1 MIVRCL
7 KSENSLFIDAS
18 KGFRKEDAKNRLRER
33 DIHKIVTTF
42 VNTIE
47 ISGYSRMVNLGE
59 IENNDYNLNIPRYID
74 NTEEEDIQDIYA
86 HLHGGISERDIDNI
100 ESLKVFKKLKNDLFE
115 EKGQNYYGLK
125 IDIEQLQDFVEKSE
139 EVKGFKSDTLGV
151 FKQWAEDNISLLK
164 AINNDTRSKGFI
176 KELPESLLEAF
187 KPKQLVD
194 EYAIYQILLDNW
206 DVEMKDDVY
215 MIIENDWEAKPY
227 RIIEKNKNGKEVD
240 KGWTCDILPKEIVI
254 NEFFKKE
261 KEEIEE
267 LEAKSEDLER
277 QMEELKEENSGEEG
291 ILEEVKNEKVN
302 ITKKD
307 LQLKIKEL
315 QANTV
320 DFKEDLDILEK
331 YLWLLDEQ
339 GKVKKQIKGKE
350 KELDDKLLIKY
361 AELTAEDVKRL
372 VVEEKWLSRLEENIN
387 DELDNIILNLKTRI
401 KELSER
407 YAEILPQIEQEVKE
421 YEKKVKEH
429 IKVMGFEI

>member
-1 MIVRCL
+1 
-7 KSENSLFIDAS
+7 
-18 KGFRKEDAKNRLRER
+18 
-33 DIHKIVTTF
+33 
-42 VNTIE
+42 
-47 ISGYSRMVNLGE
+47 MVNLGE

>member
-1 MIVRCL
+1 
-7 KSENSLFIDAS
+7 
-18 KGFRKEDAKNRLRER
+18 
-33 DIHKIVTTF
+33 
-42 VNTIE
+42 
-47 ISGYSRMVNLGE
+47 MVNLDE

-74 NTEEEDIQDIYA
+74 NTEEEDIQNIYA

-176 KELPESLLEAF
+176 KELSESLLEAF

>member
-1 MIVRCL
+1 
-7 KSENSLFIDAS
+7 
-18 KGFRKEDAKNRLRER
+18 
-33 DIHKIVTTF
+33 
-42 VNTIE
+42 
-47 ISGYSRMVNLGE
+47 MVNLDE

-74 NTEEEDIQDIYA
+74 NTEEEDIQNIYA

-176 KELPESLLEAF
+176 KELSESLLEAF

-401 KELSER
+401 KEL
-407 YAEILPQIEQEVKE
+407 
-421 YEKKVKEH
+421 
-429 IKVMGFEI
+429 

>member
-1 MIVRCL
+1 
-7 KSENSLFIDAS
+7 
-18 KGFRKEDAKNRLRER
+18 
-33 DIHKIVTTF
+33 
-42 VNTIE
+42 
-47 ISGYSRMVNLGE
+47 MVNLDE

-227 RIIEKNKNGKEVD
+227 RIIEKNKNGKAVD

-407 YAEILPQIEQEVKE
+407 YAKILPQIEQEVKE

>member
-1 MIVRCL
+1 
-7 KSENSLFIDAS
+7 
-18 KGFRKEDAKNRLRER
+18 
-33 DIHKIVTTF
+33 
-42 VNTIE
+42 
-47 ISGYSRMVNLGE
+47 MVNLGE

-176 KELPESLLEAF
+176 KELSESLLEAF

>member
-1 MIVRCL
+1 
-7 KSENSLFIDAS
+7 
-18 KGFRKEDAKNRLRER
+18 
-33 DIHKIVTTF
+33 
-42 VNTIE
+42 
-47 ISGYSRMVNLGE
+47 MVNLDE

-74 NTEEEDIQDIYA
+74 NTEDEDIQDIYA
-86 HLHGGISERDIDNI
+86 HLHGGIPERDIDNI

-176 KELPESLLEAF
+176 KELSESLLEAF

-194 EYAIYQILLDNW
+194 EYAIYQILLDYW
-206 DVEMKDDVY
+206 DEEMKDDVY

-307 LQLKIKEL
+307 LQQKIKEL
-315 QANTV
+315 QANAV

-350 KELDDKLLIKY
+350 KELDDKLLRKY

-372 VVEEKWLSRLEENIN
+372 VVEKKWLSRLEENIN

-407 YAEILPQIEQEVKE
+407 YAEILPQIEQEVEE